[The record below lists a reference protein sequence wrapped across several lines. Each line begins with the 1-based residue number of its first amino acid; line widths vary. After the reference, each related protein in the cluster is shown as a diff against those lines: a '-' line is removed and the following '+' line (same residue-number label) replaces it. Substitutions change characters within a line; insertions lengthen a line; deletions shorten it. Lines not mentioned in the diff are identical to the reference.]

1 MKMHQLMQADK
12 GAFDL
17 TKRFIDDNKFL
28 DTLAAF
34 PGAKIAEDVWIVRAD
49 IKLYPLSFGYPLNVL
64 KAIFFLIQLGK
75 SFQHGFVKEY
85 HTRHIA
91 S

>member
-1 MKMHQLMQADK
+1 MHQLMQADK

-17 TKRFIDDNKFL
+17 TKRFIDDDKFL

-34 PGAKIAEDVWIVRAD
+34 PGAKIAEDVGIVGAD
-49 IKLYPLSFGYPLNVL
+49 IQLYPLAFGYPLNVL

-75 SFQHGFVKEY
+75 SFQHRFIQEY
-85 HTRHIA
+85 HTRQIV
-91 S
+91 